1 MSNATSAA
9 PLATIASLSQ
19 HEGQTVTLR
28 GWLYNIRSSG
38 KLLFPTFRDGT
49 GTIQGIV
56 PKAAVPEEVFNT
68 IKSLTLESSL
78 TVTGKVRAD
87 SRAPSGY
94 ELDVENVE
102 VLQRI
107 PEETPF
113 PITLKEHGVDFLM
126 EHRHLWLRTPRQS
139 AILRVR
145 ATIMRAAAEYFDT
158 NGFIRTDPPI
168 LTPNACEGTSEL
180 FEMDYFDNDKAYL
193 TQSGQL
199 YVEATALAL
208 GKVYSFGPT
217 FRAEKSKTR
226 RHLTEFWMIEPE
238 VAHLELNGL
247 LDLAEAFIT
256 HIVKRVLEFHRA
268 DLKVIG
274 KDITKLEAVLTP
286 SSTQPSDAV
295 ILSEGAE
302 RAAGESNGAESKDP
316 EGPKPTHT
324 AEPFSITNANAS
336 PATTNR
342 FPRLS
347 YDEAHA
353 MLEKAYAEGKIEAPH
368 KYGDDFGSPDETYIS
383 SQFDK
388 PVMIHRYP
396 AAIKAFYMQPDPQDP
411 TKALCVDVLA
421 PEGYGEIIGGSQR
434 VDSYDLLK
442 QRIEDHNL
450 PLEAFQWYLDLRK
463 YGSVPHSG
471 FGMGIERVVAWLCGL
486 DHVRETIPFART
498 LNRIYP

>member
-1 MSNATSAA
+1 MTESVTVSSAHPSSVSAA
-9 PLATIASLSQ
+9 PIATIATIGQ
-19 HEGQTVTLR
+19 HEGESVTLR
-28 GWLYNIRSSG
+28 GWLYNLRASG
-38 KLLFPTFRDGT
+38 KLLFPIFRDGT

-56 PKAAVPEEVFNT
+56 PKATVPEDVFNT
-68 IKSLTLESSL
+68 LKELTLESSVV
-78 TVTGKVRAD
+78 VTGKVRAD

-94 ELDVENVE
+94 ELDVEHVE
-102 VLQRI
+102 VVQRVA
-107 PEETPF
+107 EETPF

-158 NGFIRTDPPI
+158 NGFVRTDPPI

-180 FEMDYFDNDKAYL
+180 FEMDYFGDDKAYL

-199 YVEATALAL
+199 YIEATALAL

-238 VAHLELNGL
+238 VAYYGL
-247 LDLAEAFIT
+247 DDLLVLAENFISY
-256 HIVKRVLEFHRA
+256 IVAKVLEQHRA

-274 KDITKLEAVLTP
+274 RDVSKLET
-286 SSTQPSDAV
+286 
-295 ILSEGAE
+295 I
-302 RAAGESNGAESKDP
+302 RAP
-316 EGPKPTHT
+316 
-324 AEPFSITNANAS
+324 
-336 PATTNR
+336 
-342 FPRLS
+342 FPRIS

-353 MLEKAYAEGKIEAPH
+353 ILAEAFRKGLIENEH
-368 KYGDDFGSPDETYIS
+368 KNGDDFGSPDETYIS
-383 SQFDK
+383 SQFDR

-396 AAIKAFYMQPDPQDP
+396 AAMKAFYMQPDPADP

-434 VDSYDLLK
+434 IDSYELLK
-442 QRIEDHNL
+442 SRIEEHHL
-450 PLEAFQWYLDLRK
+450 PLEAFQWYLDLRR

-471 FGMGIERVVAWLCGL
+471 FGMGIERAVAWICGL

>member
-1 MSNATSAA
+1 MSDTVPATA
-9 PLATIASLSQ
+9 PIVTIATIGQ
-19 HEGQTVTLR
+19 HEGQSVTLR
-28 GWLYNIRSSG
+28 GWLYNLRASG
-38 KLLFPTFRDGT
+38 KLLFPIFRDGT

-56 PKAAVPEEVFNT
+56 PKAAVPEHVFETLKN
-68 IKSLTLESSL
+68 LQLESSL

-94 ELDVENVE
+94 ELDVEDIHVISAVDPAN
-102 VLQRI
+102 
-107 PEETPF
+107 PF
-113 PITLKEHGVDFLM
+113 PIQLKEAGVDFLM

-158 NGFIRTDPPI
+158 NSFIRTDPPI

-180 FEMDYFDNDKAYL
+180 FEMDYFDDDKAYL

-199 YVEATALAL
+199 YIEATALAL

-238 VAHLELNGL
+238 VAFLELDGL
-247 LDLAEAFIT
+247 LELAENFIT
-256 HIVKRVLEFHRA
+256 HIVTRVLEHHRA

-274 KDITKLEAVLTP
+274 RDVTKLEAILAPDSDATT
-286 SSTQPSDAV
+286 STAPTENKAV
-295 ILSEGAE
+295 ILSEAQS
-302 RAAGESNGAESKDP
+302 AQSKDP
-316 EGPKPTHT
+316 EAASPTHT
-324 AEPFSITNANAS
+324 TPTFS
-336 PATTNR
+336 ATKSNR

-353 MLEKAYAEGKIEAPH
+353 MLDEAYKAGKIENPH

-396 AAIKAFYMQPDPQDP
+396 AAFKAFYMQPDPLDP

-434 VDSYDLLK
+434 IDSYDLLK
-442 QRIEDHNL
+442 RRIEDHNL
-450 PLEAFQWYLDLRK
+450 PLAAFQWYLDLRR
-463 YGSVPHSG
+463 YGSVPHAG

>member
-1 MSNATSAA
+1 MSNEATTA

-94 ELDVENVE
+94 ELDVEDVT

-113 PITLKEHGVDFLM
+113 PISLKEHGVDFLM

-238 VAHLELNGL
+238 VAFLELDGL
-247 LDLAEAFIT
+247 MGLAEAFIT
-256 HIVKRVLEFHRA
+256 HIVIRVLESHSA

-274 KDITKLEAVLTP
+274 KDVTKLEAVIAPTVVP
-286 SSTQPSDAV
+286 DGPTDQNSV
-295 ILSEGAE
+295 ILSEAMNPRISSE
-302 RAAGESNGAESKDP
+302 APRSA
-316 EGPKPTHT
+316 
-324 AEPFSITNANAS
+324 
-336 PATTNR
+336 

-353 MLEKAYAEGKIEAPH
+353 MLEK
-368 KYGDDFGSPDETYIS
+368 
-383 SQFDK
+383 
-388 PVMIHRYP
+388 
-396 AAIKAFYMQPDPQDP
+396 
-411 TKALCVDVLA
+411 
-421 PEGYGEIIGGSQR
+421 
-434 VDSYDLLK
+434 
-442 QRIEDHNL
+442 
-450 PLEAFQWYLDLRK
+450 
-463 YGSVPHSG
+463 
-471 FGMGIERVVAWLCGL
+471 
-486 DHVRETIPFART
+486 
-498 LNRIYP
+498 

>member
-1 MSNATSAA
+1 MSEPTGTTTA
-9 PLATIASLSQ
+9 PIATIASLSQ

-28 GWLYNIRSSG
+28 GWLYNLRASG
-38 KLLFPTFRDGT
+38 KLLFPIFRDGT

-68 IKSLTLESSL
+68 LKELTLESSL

-102 VLQRI
+102 VLQKVS
-107 PEETPF
+107 EGTPF
-113 PITLKEHGVDFLM
+113 PIQLKEAGVDFLM
-126 EHRHLWLRTPRQS
+126 ENRHLWLRTPRQS

-145 ATIMRAAAEYFDT
+145 ATIMRAAAEYFDL

-180 FEMDYFDNDKAYL
+180 FEMDYFDDGKAYL

-226 RHLTEFWMIEPE
+226 RHLTEFWMVEPE
-238 VAHLELNGL
+238 VAFLELDGL
-247 LDLAEAFIT
+247 LDLAEAYIT
-256 HIVKRVLEFHRA
+256 HIVTTVLAHHRA

-274 KDITKLEAVLTP
+274 KDISKLEAVIAPGAAPP
-286 SSTQPSDAV
+286 SAESTQNDNVSSRPER
-295 ILSEGAE
+295 SEV
-302 RAAGESNGAESKDP
+302 
-316 EGPKPTHT
+316 EGP
-324 AEPFSITNANAS
+324 AV
-336 PATTNR
+336 PAAATNR

-347 YDEAHA
+347 YDQAHA
-353 MLEKAYAEGKIEAPH
+353 MLEKAFAEGKIEAPH

-396 AAIKAFYMQPDPQDP
+396 AAFKAFYMQPDPLDP

-434 VDSYDLLK
+434 IDSYDLLK
-442 QRIEDHNL
+442 ARIEEHNL
-450 PLEAFQWYLDLRK
+450 PLDAFQWYLDLRK
-463 YGSVPHSG
+463 YGSVPHAG
-471 FGMGIERVVAWLCGL
+471 FGMGIERAVAWVCNL

>member
-1 MSNATSAA
+1 MSETVSTA
-9 PLATIASLSQ
+9 PIATIASLSAF
-19 HEGQTVTLR
+19 EGQTVTLR
-28 GWLYNIRSSG
+28 GWLYNLRASG
-38 KLLFPTFRDGT
+38 KLLFPIFRDGT

-56 PKAAVPEEVFNT
+56 PKAAVPEEVFETLKN
-68 IKSLTLESSL
+68 LTLESSL

-107 PEETPF
+107 PDETPF
-113 PITLKEHGVDFLM
+113 PISLKEHGVDFLM

-238 VAHLELNGL
+238 VTHLELNGL

-256 HIVKRVLEFHRA
+256 HIVRAVLTHHRA

-274 KDITKLEAVLTP
+274 KDITKLEAVIAHDGGLASDTNPTP
-286 SSTQPSDAV
+286 RSAPEPSPDSPLLSFRSEAEGSAV
-295 ILSEGAE
+295 A
-302 RAAGESNGAESKDP
+302 P
-316 EGPKPTHT
+316 PT
-324 AEPFSITNANAS
+324 PNK
-336 PATTNR
+336 

-353 MLEKAYAEGKIEAPH
+353 MLEKAFAEGKIEAPH

-396 AAIKAFYMQPDPQDP
+396 AAIKAFYMQPDPLDP

-442 QRIEDHNL
+442 SRIEAHGL
-450 PLEAFQWYLDLRK
+450 PMEAFQWYLDLRK

-471 FGMGIERVVAWLCGL
+471 FGMGIERCVAWVCGL
-486 DHVRETIPFART
+486 EHVRETIPFPRT